1 MHDDF
6 ELVDGR
12 FISTEELMDFLDDA
26 AEAHDCSEDLA
37 ALLYSSILR
46 MHILSQG
53 YRFFGV
59 GLVVTN
65 AMWFAG
71 WMGWL

>member
-1 MHDDF
+1 MRDDF

-46 MHILSQG
+46 LRILSQG
-53 YRFFGV
+53 YRFV
-59 GLVVTN
+59 IMGLLVTN